1 MQPESAKKKKGA
13 GKLFLVLASF
23 GPCLFLI
30 GYNIGTGS
38 ITTMAKS
45 GADHGMKLFWIL
57 PLACLFTYVLLVAYG
72 RYSLV
77 TGTTS
82 LYGIRQEIRGG
93 WLISDFTHRPRDIR
107 SPLFRI
113 LGLGAILFGFGMH
126 FTERRPPAMMVF
138 SQGFQA
144 CILPV
149 VVVAILL
156 LINRE
161 SLMKE
166 NLAGPG

>member
-1 MQPESAKKKKGA
+1 MQLVRTVDLITLMEPLG
-13 GKLFLVLASF
+13 GKLAAAVMIVGVASAGISTVFPIVLIA
-23 GPCLFLI
+23 P
-30 GYNIGTGS
+30 
-38 ITTMAKS
+38 
-45 GADHGMKLFWIL
+45 
-57 PLACLFTYVLLVAYG
+57 
-72 RYSLV
+72 
-77 TGTTS
+77 
-82 LYGIRQEIRGG
+82 

-113 LGLGAILFGFGMH
+113 LGLGGILFGFGMQ
-126 FTERRPPAMMVF
+126 FMERRPPAMMVF

-166 NLAGPG
+166 NLAGPWMNVGLLATLAFGILTTYFAIVDLANI